1 MIELLICKLIF
12 KVNQKVDQNH
22 FSRRR
27 SKEVLDYMEIS
38 ESNNIL
44 LGRLKDLLYDIEN
57 YDSMVLNYAEVN
69 EKIETLEN
77 QGQEKLDSFDA
88 KYLNNFIVE
97 SIGEAPKELSRLSYK
112 KIFKKK
118 RQEKL
123 TEIEEYAKEEELAKE
138 QYYKVFAEERAEIL
152 RKENEQFK
160 EEWLE
165 LNKTRSNLQEQLAEY
180 EENFSKIDFL
190 PEKYLNSA
198 QLVRIISNLEDYRA
212 DNIKEAINI
221 MCSEEQLEIKF
232 KQLNTRIENL
242 EKSLDTLKVKISDN
256 IDSSLDNIESSISN
270 LEDEMSQ
277 LRFDL
282 KD

>member
-1 MIELLICKLIF
+1 
-12 KVNQKVDQNH
+12 
-22 FSRRR
+22 
-27 SKEVLDYMEIS
+27 MEMY

-44 LGRLKDLLYDIEN
+44 LGRLKELLYDIEN

-97 SIGEAPKELSRLSYK
+97 SIGEAPKELSRLIPK
-112 KIFKKK
+112 KIFKNK
-118 RQEKL
+118 RQEKI
-123 TEIEEYAKEEELAKE
+123 TEIEEYAKKEELAKE
-138 QYYKVFAEERAEIL
+138 HYYKVFAEERDEIL
-152 RKENEQFK
+152 REENEQNK
-160 EEWLE
+160 EELLK
-165 LNKTRSNLQEQLAEY
+165 LNKTRSNLQKQLAEY

-198 QLVRIISNLEDYRA
+198 QLVRIISYLEDYRA

-242 EKSLDTLKVKISDN
+242 EKSLDTLKVEISDN

-270 LEDEMSQ
+270 LEDEISQ

>member
-1 MIELLICKLIF
+1 
-12 KVNQKVDQNH
+12 
-22 FSRRR
+22 
-27 SKEVLDYMEIS
+27 MEIS

-57 YDSMVLNYAEVN
+57 YDSMVLNYSKVN
-69 EKIETLEN
+69 EEIESLEN
-77 QGQEKLDSFDA
+77 RGQEELDSFDA

-118 RQEKL
+118 RQENL

-165 LNKTRSNLQEQLAEY
+165 LNKTRSNLQKYLAEY
-180 EENFSKIDFL
+180 EEDFSKIDFL

-198 QLVRIISNLEDYRA
+198 QLVRIISYLEDYRA

-221 MCSEEQLEIKF
+221 LCSEEQLEIKF
-232 KQLNTRIENL
+232 KQLNTRIEDL
-242 EKSLDTLKVKISDN
+242 EKSLNNLKVKISDN

>member
-1 MIELLICKLIF
+1 
-12 KVNQKVDQNH
+12 
-22 FSRRR
+22 
-27 SKEVLDYMEIS
+27 MEIS

-57 YDSMVLNYAEVN
+57 YDSMVLNYSKVN
-69 EKIETLEN
+69 EEIESLEN
-77 QGQEKLDSFDA
+77 RGQEELDSFDA
-88 KYLNNFIVE
+88 QYLNNFIVE
-97 SIGEAPKELSRLSYK
+97 SIGEAPKELSRLIP
-112 KIFKKK
+112 KIGFKKK
-118 RQEKL
+118 RQKKL
-123 TEIEEYAKEEELAKE
+123 TKKEEYAKKEELAIE
-138 QYYKVFAEERAEIL
+138 QYYEVFAEERAEIL

-198 QLVRIISNLEDYRA
+198 QLVRIISYLEDYRA

-242 EKSLDTLKVKISDN
+242 EKSLDTLKVEIS
-256 IDSSLDNIESSISN
+256 DNIESSISN

>member
-1 MIELLICKLIF
+1 
-12 KVNQKVDQNH
+12 
-22 FSRRR
+22 
-27 SKEVLDYMEIS
+27 MEIS

-69 EKIETLEN
+69 KKIESLEN

-88 KYLNNFIVE
+88 QYLNNFIVE
-97 SIGEAPKELSRLSYK
+97 SIGEAPKELSRAIPK
-112 KIFKKK
+112 KFFKKK

-123 TEIEEYAKEEELAKE
+123 TKIEEYAKEEELAKE
-138 QYYKVFAEERAEIL
+138 QYYKVFAEERSEIL

-160 EEWLE
+160 EELLE
-165 LNKTRSNLQEQLAEY
+165 LNKTRSNLQEHLAEY
-180 EENFSKIDFL
+180 EQHFSKIDFL

-198 QLVRIISNLEDYRA
+198 QLVRIISYLEDYRA

-221 MCSEEQLEIKF
+221 LCSEEQLEIKF
-232 KQLNTRIENL
+232 NQLNTRIEDL
-242 EKSLDTLKVKISDN
+242 EKSLDNLRVEMSDKLN
-256 IDSSLDNIESSISN
+256 TGLYNVEVSISN

>member
-1 MIELLICKLIF
+1 
-12 KVNQKVDQNH
+12 
-22 FSRRR
+22 
-27 SKEVLDYMEIS
+27 MEIS

-44 LGRLKDLLYDIEN
+44 LGRLKELLYDIEN

-97 SIGEAPKELSRLSYK
+97 SIGEAPKELSRLIPK
-112 KIFKKK
+112 KIFKNK
-118 RQEKL
+118 RQEKI
-123 TEIEEYAKEEELAKE
+123 TEIEEYAKKEELAKE
-138 QYYKVFAEERAEIL
+138 HYYKVFAEERAEIL
-152 RKENEQFK
+152 REENEQNK
-160 EEWLE
+160 EELLE

-190 PEKYLNSA
+190 PEKYLISA
-198 QLVRIISNLEDYRA
+198 QLVRIISYLEDYRA

-221 MCSEEQLEIKF
+221 LCSEDNLEIKF
-232 KQLNTRIENL
+232 KKLNSRIEDL
-242 EKSLDTLKVKISDN
+242 EKSLDNLRVEVSDN
-256 IDSSLDNIESSISN
+256 LSSSLDNIESSISN
-270 LEDEMSQ
+270 LEDEISQ

>member
-1 MIELLICKLIF
+1 
-12 KVNQKVDQNH
+12 
-22 FSRRR
+22 
-27 SKEVLDYMEIS
+27 MEIS
-38 ESNNIL
+38 ESNNTL

-97 SIGEAPKELSRLSYK
+97 SIGEAPKELSRFSYK
-112 KIFKKK
+112 RLSKNK
-118 RQEKL
+118 RQENL

-138 QYYKVFAEERAEIL
+138 QYYKVFAEERDEIL

-160 EEWLE
+160 EELLE
-165 LNKTRSNLQEQLAEY
+165 LNKTRSNLQEHLAEY
-180 EENFSKIDFL
+180 EQHFSKVDFL
-190 PEKYLNSA
+190 PEKYLNST
-198 QLVRIISNLEDYRA
+198 QLVRIISYLEDYRA

-221 MCSEEQLEIKF
+221 LCSEEQLEIKF

>member
-1 MIELLICKLIF
+1 
-12 KVNQKVDQNH
+12 
-22 FSRRR
+22 
-27 SKEVLDYMEIS
+27 MEIS

-256 IDSSLDNIESSISN
+256 IESSISN

>member
-1 MIELLICKLIF
+1 MKELLICKLIF

-69 EKIETLEN
+69 KKIESLKN
-77 QGQEKLDSFDA
+77 QGQEKLDSFDNQ
-88 KYLNNFIVE
+88 YLNNFIVE
-97 SIGEAPKELSRLSYK
+97 SIGEAPKELSRFSYK
-112 KIFKKK
+112 RLSKNK
-118 RQEKL
+118 RQENL

-138 QYYKVFAEERAEIL
+138 QYYKVFAEERSEIL

-160 EEWLE
+160 EELLE
-165 LNKTRSNLQEQLAEY
+165 LNKTRSNLQELLAEY
-180 EENFSKIDFL
+180 EQHFSKVDFL
-190 PEKYLNSA
+190 PEKYLNST
-198 QLVRIISNLEDYRA
+198 QLVRIISYLEDYRA

-221 MCSEEQLEIKF
+221 LCSEEQLEIKF
-232 KQLNTRIENL
+232 KQLNTRIEDL
-242 EKSLDTLKVKISDN
+242 EKSLDNLRAEVSDN
-256 IDSSLDNIESSISN
+256 LNTGLYNVEVSISN

>member
-27 SKEVLDYMEIS
+27 SKEVLGYMEIS

-44 LGRLKDLLYDIEN
+44 LGRLKELLYDIEN
-57 YDSMVLNYAEVN
+57 YDSMALNYAEVN

-77 QGQEKLDSFDA
+77 PGQEKLDSFDA

-97 SIGEAPKELSRLSYK
+97 SIGEAPKELSRFSYK
-112 KIFKKK
+112 RLSKNK
-118 RQEKL
+118 RQENL

-138 QYYKVFAEERAEIL
+138 QYYKVFAEERDEIL

-160 EEWLE
+160 EELLE
-165 LNKTRSNLQEQLAEY
+165 LNKTRSNLQEHLAEY
-180 EENFSKIDFL
+180 EQHFSKVDFL
-190 PEKYLNSA
+190 PEKYLNST
-198 QLVRIISNLEDYRA
+198 QLVRIISYLEDYRA

-221 MCSEEQLEIKF
+221 LCTEEQLEIKF
-232 KQLNTRIENL
+232 KQLNTRIEDL
-242 EKSLDTLKVKISDN
+242 EKSLDNLRVEVSDN
-256 IDSSLDNIESSISN
+256 LNTGLYNVEVSISN

-277 LRFDL
+277 LRSDL

>member
-1 MIELLICKLIF
+1 
-12 KVNQKVDQNH
+12 
-22 FSRRR
+22 
-27 SKEVLDYMEIS
+27 MEIS

-44 LGRLKDLLYDIEN
+44 LGRLKELLYDIEN

-97 SIGEAPKELSRLSYK
+97 SIGEAPKELSRRIPK
-112 KIFKKK
+112 KFFKKK

-123 TEIEEYAKEEELAKE
+123 TKIEEYAKEEELAKE
-138 QYYKVFAEERAEIL
+138 QYYKVFAEERDEIL
-152 RKENEQFK
+152 RAENEQNK
-160 EEWLE
+160 EELLE

-198 QLVRIISNLEDYRA
+198 QLVRIISYLEDYRA

-242 EKSLDTLKVKISDN
+242 EKSLDTLKVEISDN

>member
-1 MIELLICKLIF
+1 
-12 KVNQKVDQNH
+12 
-22 FSRRR
+22 
-27 SKEVLDYMEIS
+27 MEIS

-97 SIGEAPKELSRLSYK
+97 SIGEAPKELSRLIPK

-118 RQEKL
+118 RQEKI
-123 TEIEEYAKEEELAKE
+123 TEIEEYAKKEELAKE
-138 QYYKVFAEERAEIL
+138 HYYKVFAEERAEIL

-165 LNKTRSNLQEQLAEY
+165 LNKTRSNLQEHLTEY
-180 EENFSKIDFL
+180 EENFSKVDFL
-190 PEKYLNSA
+190 PEKYLNST
-198 QLVRIISNLEDYRA
+198 QLVRIISYLEDYRA

-242 EKSLDTLKVKISDN
+242 EKSLDTLKVEISDN
-256 IDSSLDNIESSISN
+256 IDSSLDKIESSISN

>member
-22 FSRRR
+22 SSRRR

-44 LGRLKDLLYDIEN
+44 LGRLKELLYDIEN

-77 QGQEKLDSFDA
+77 QGQEKLDSFDT

-97 SIGEAPKELSRLSYK
+97 SIGEAPKELSRLIPK

-118 RQEKL
+118 RQEKI
-123 TEIEEYAKEEELAKE
+123 TEIEEYAKKEELAKE
-138 QYYKVFAEERAEIL
+138 HYYKVFAEERAEIL
-152 RKENEQFK
+152 RGENEQNK
-160 EEWLE
+160 EELLE

-198 QLVRIISNLEDYRA
+198 QLVRIISYLEDYRA

-242 EKSLDTLKVKISDN
+242 EKSLDTLKVEISDN

>member
-1 MIELLICKLIF
+1 
-12 KVNQKVDQNH
+12 
-22 FSRRR
+22 
-27 SKEVLDYMEIS
+27 MEIS

-77 QGQEKLDSFDA
+77 QGQEKLDSFDE

-97 SIGEAPKELSRLSYK
+97 SIGEAPKELSRRIPK
-112 KIFKKK
+112 KFFKKK

-123 TEIEEYAKEEELAKE
+123 TKIEEYAKEEELAKE
-138 QYYKVFAEERAEIL
+138 QYYKVFAEERDEIL
-152 RKENEQFK
+152 RVENEQNK
-160 EEWLE
+160 EELLK

>member
-1 MIELLICKLIF
+1 
-12 KVNQKVDQNH
+12 
-22 FSRRR
+22 
-27 SKEVLDYMEIS
+27 MEIS

-44 LGRLKDLLYDIEN
+44 LGRLKELLYDIEN
-57 YDSMVLNYAEVN
+57 YDSMVLNYSKVN
-69 EKIETLEN
+69 EEIESLEN
-77 QGQEKLDSFDA
+77 RGQEELDSFDA
-88 KYLNNFIVE
+88 QYLNNFIVE

-123 TEIEEYAKEEELAKE
+123 TEIEEYAKEEELAK
-138 QYYKVFAEERAEIL
+138 VFAEERAEIL

-165 LNKTRSNLQEQLAEY
+165 LNKTRSNLQEHLAEY
-180 EENFSKIDFL
+180 EQHFSKIDFL

-198 QLVRIISNLEDYRA
+198 QLVRIISYLEDYRA

-221 MCSEEQLEIKF
+221 LCSEEQLEIKF
-232 KQLNTRIENL
+232 NQLNTRIEDL
-242 EKSLDTLKVKISDN
+242 EKSLDNLRVEMSDKLN
-256 IDSSLDNIESSISN
+256 TGLYNVEVSISN

>member
-1 MIELLICKLIF
+1 
-12 KVNQKVDQNH
+12 
-22 FSRRR
+22 
-27 SKEVLDYMEIS
+27 MEIS

-77 QGQEKLDSFDA
+77 QGQEKLDSFDV

-112 KIFKKK
+112 RLSKNK
-118 RQEKL
+118 RQENL

-165 LNKTRSNLQEQLAEY
+165 LNKTRSNLQEHLAEY
-180 EENFSKIDFL
+180 EQHFSKVDFL

-198 QLVRIISNLEDYRA
+198 QLVRLISYLEDYRA

-242 EKSLDTLKVKISDN
+242 EKSLDTLKVEISDN
-256 IDSSLDNIESSISN
+256 IDSSLDKIESSISN

>member
-1 MIELLICKLIF
+1 MIMTKSMIELSIYKLIF
-12 KVNQKVDQNH
+12 KVNQKVDQNYI
-22 FSRRR
+22 SRRR

-57 YDSMVLNYAEVN
+57 YDSMVLNYSKVN
-69 EKIETLEN
+69 EEIESLEN
-77 QGQEKLDSFDA
+77 RGQEELDSFDA
-88 KYLNNFIVE
+88 QYLNNFIVE
-97 SIGEAPKELSRLSYK
+97 SIGEAPKELSRLIP
-112 KIFKKK
+112 KIGFKKK
-118 RQEKL
+118 RQKKL
-123 TEIEEYAKEEELAKE
+123 TKKEEYAKKEELAIE
-138 QYYKVFAEERAEIL
+138 QYYEVFAEERAEIL

-198 QLVRIISNLEDYRA
+198 QLVRIISYLEDYRA

-242 EKSLDTLKVKISDN
+242 EKSLDTLKVEIS
-256 IDSSLDNIESSISN
+256 DNIESSISN

>member
-1 MIELLICKLIF
+1 
-12 KVNQKVDQNH
+12 
-22 FSRRR
+22 
-27 SKEVLDYMEIS
+27 MEIS

-77 QGQEKLDSFDA
+77 QGQEKLDSFDNR
-88 KYLNNFIVE
+88 YLNNFIVE
-97 SIGEAPKELSRLSYK
+97 SIGEAPKELSRFSYK
-112 KIFKKK
+112 RLSKNK
-118 RQEKL
+118 RQENL

-138 QYYKVFAEERAEIL
+138 QYYKVFAEERSEIL

-160 EEWLE
+160 EELLE
-165 LNKTRSNLQEQLAEY
+165 LNKTRSNLQELLAEY
-180 EENFSKIDFL
+180 EQYFSKVDFL
-190 PEKYLNSA
+190 PEKYLNST
-198 QLVRIISNLEDYRA
+198 QLVRIISYLEDYRA

-221 MCSEEQLEIKF
+221 LCSEEQLEIKF
-232 KQLNTRIENL
+232 KQLNTRIEDL
-242 EKSLDTLKVKISDN
+242 EKSLDNLRAEVSDN
-256 IDSSLDNIESSISN
+256 LNTGLYNVEVSISN